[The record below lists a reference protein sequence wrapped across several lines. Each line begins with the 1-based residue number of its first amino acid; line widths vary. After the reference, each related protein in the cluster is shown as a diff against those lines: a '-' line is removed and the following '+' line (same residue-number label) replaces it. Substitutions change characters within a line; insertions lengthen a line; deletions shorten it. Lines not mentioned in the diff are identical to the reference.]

1 MSPPT
6 TTREDE
12 LIEALTKCSDIL
24 AMLYNAGA
32 ITTKHVLAGSSMKTG
47 ATWAR
52 EAVLEAQ
59 ATLEK
64 FQMP

>member
-1 MSPPT
+1 MNQIT
-6 TTREDE
+6 TEREDE
-12 LIEALTKCSDIL
+12 MLDALSKCSDIL

-32 ITTKHVLAGSSMKTG
+32 ITKKHVFAGSSMKTG